1 MPHLTNTIE
10 IKASPEAV
18 WAVLGDLTATPRW
31 LPGTVA
37 ARIDGDTRVCVMDD
51 GSQVQEQ
58 ISDYSTD
65 DRTYAWR
72 HLQVPLPVRDSHGTY
87 TVRSA
92 DTGNATVTLHT
103 RFDPLDP
110 AATAEITAMIEGAF
124 QRSLEALR
132 RFVEQGVR
140 WPQQA
145 HSSSSS

>member
-18 WAVLGDLTATPRW
+18 WAVLGDLTATPHW

-37 ARIDGDTRVCVMDD
+37 ARIDGDTRICVMGD

-58 ISDYSTD
+58 ISDYSAD
-65 DRTYAWR
+65 DHTYAWR

-92 DTGNATVTLHT
+92 DAGTATVILHT
-103 RFDPLDP
+103 QFDPLDP
-110 AATAEITAMIEGAF
+110 AATAEVSAMINSAF
-124 QRSLEALR
+124 QQSLEALR
-132 RFVEQGVR
+132 RFVEQGVP
-140 WPQQA
+140 WPQQEK
-145 HSSSSS
+145 SSG